1 MEVSQ
6 RLFREIRMR
15 YDDTDKSKKAR
26 FQRSQT
32 IRVHLR
38 GLSQRREAIRDEARL
53 DVS

>member
-6 RLFREIRMR
+6 RLRREIRMR
-15 YDDTDKSKKAR
+15 CDDTGKPKKTR
-26 FQRSQT
+26 LQRSQT

-38 GLSQRREAIRDEARL
+38 GLSQCGEAIRDEARL

>member
-6 RLFREIRMR
+6 RSLPRTRLR

-26 FQRSQT
+26 FQRPKT

-38 GLSQRREAIRDEARL
+38 GLSQRREIVRDEARL